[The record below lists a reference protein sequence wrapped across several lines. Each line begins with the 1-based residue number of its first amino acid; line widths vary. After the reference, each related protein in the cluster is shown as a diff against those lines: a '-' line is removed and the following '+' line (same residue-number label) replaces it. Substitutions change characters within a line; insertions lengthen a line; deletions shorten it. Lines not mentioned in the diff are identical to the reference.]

1 MRRDL
6 QTGPWGC
13 VGRQV
18 HRLTWLG
25 RRDLDRLHHHGQQLA
40 VGVLRHHALHRKIA
54 VGRTIDAI
62 LLEPG
67 QRDLLAHIEHHAA
80 GILDAQIALDHQGLG
95 VNHQTGI
102 AQIDRRLALG
112 FDDNAVAAQAQ
123 RAQGLIPHD
132 VFDAR
137 DQLAIGQRDHVLGRR
152 RGHRL
157 EAQAQGVVPHLARAA
172 VHIFQPERAR
182 QAVGRHGVA
191 QVHGDL
197 VSALGGAHHQRRIG
211 QTHHRQ
217 LVSQEA
223 QTHLVEQA
231 AVQAQRIAA
240 GRQNLEVARVVRG
253 FERHR
258 FLHHQRHLAHH
269 RIHAVAQRH
278 HQRAGDA
285 ILAGH
290 ELQITHIGQEA
301 RKLGHRACE
310 LDA

>member
-1 MRRDL
+1 MGNG
-6 QTGPWGC
+6 QF
-13 VGRQV
+13 
-18 HRLTWLG
+18 
-25 RRDLDRLHHHGQQLA
+25 DRLNHLGLNHAFGVFGQHAGHGQ
-40 VGVLRHHALHRKIA
+40 VGVSCPIHPIKL
-54 VGRTIDAI
+54 DAR
-62 LLEPG
+62 EGDFFGDVERNP
-67 QRDLLAHIEHHAA
+67 A

-102 AQIDRRLALG
+102 AQIDRRVALG
-112 FDDNAVAAQAQ
+112 LDDDAVAAQAQ

-258 FLHHQRHLAHH
+258 LLHHQRYLAHH
-269 RIHAVAQRH
+269 RVQTVAERH
-278 HQRAGDA
+278 HQRASNA
-285 ILAGH
+285 FLARH
-290 ELQITHIGQEA
+290 ELQIADLGQEA
-301 RKLGHRACE
+301 RELGHRATE